1 MILLDTHVLVWA
13 AEGNRRLGE
22 TARAT
27 IEETR
32 RRDRVGVSA
41 ITPWE
46 IALLVREGPS
56 AARNG
61 ARSVDTDGAAGTRR

>member
-13 AEGNRRLGE
+13 AEGDRRPGE
-22 TARAT
+22 TARGT

-41 ITPWE
+41 ITPRE
-46 IALLVREGPS
+46 ILLIERGRLWLAMEPLRGVR
-56 AARNG
+56 
-61 ARSVDTDGAAGTRR
+61 

>member
-1 MILLDTHVLVWA
+1 MMKGTVLRYEEPFEPVAPPSDRSASAVILLDTHALIWA

-32 RRDRVGVSA
+32 RER
-41 ITPWE
+41 P
-46 IALLVREGPS
+46 
-56 AARNG
+56 
-61 ARSVDTDGAAGTRR
+61 RRGR